1 VKVLLVTSHLNAG
14 GITSYT
20 LSLAKALRE
29 RGCDVV
35 LASGGGQFVQTLNY
49 PHFNIGIHTKCEIGY
64 RALKGAWKMRQI
76 IKQHKINIV
85 HAQTRVSA
93 VTSSIACRW
102 TGIPYLTTAHGFYT
116 PHLGR
121 RIFPSWGQ
129 AVIAISSQVLEHLK
143 RDFHVDSRK
152 IHLIYNGTDFV
163 RYREVPSESQRLE
176 RLIKFGLEK
185 NRPLI
190 GIVARLSPVKGHR
203 YLLQAIHGLCK
214 EQPLQ
219 CLVVGDGPSR
229 EEFLSELKR
238 LDLESIVRW
247 IPWVENPSEVLGL
260 LDIFV
265 LPSLQEGLSLSIL
278 EAQAAGVPV
287 VASNVGG
294 ISEAVID
301 GETGIL
307 VPPQDSKALKTALK
321 KILEDRQL
329 AQRMGQTASE
339 HIKNRF
345 NLSRMADQVIEVY
358 QKILRDVQ

>member
-1 VKVLLVTSHLNAG
+1 MRVLLATSHLNAG

-20 LSLAKALRE
+20 LSLAKALEE
-29 RGCDVV
+29 RGCSII
-35 LASGGGQFVQTLNY
+35 LASGGGQFDKTVTH
-49 PHFNIGIHTKCEIGY
+49 PHFNIGIHTKCEVGP
-64 RALKGAWKMRQI
+64 RVLKGVFKMTKI
-76 IKQHKINIV
+76 IQDERIDLV

-93 VTSSIACRW
+93 VTSSMACQW
-102 TGIPYLTTAHGFYT
+102 TRIPYLTTAHGFYS

-121 RIFPSWGQ
+121 RLFPSWGR

-143 RDFHVDSRK
+143 RDFRVDPQK
-152 IHLIYNGTDFV
+152 IHLIYNGTDFA
-163 RYREVPSESQRLE
+163 RYRKTLSQNQRLE
-176 RLIKFGLEK
+176 KLREFKLRDD
-185 NRPLI
+185 RPLI
-190 GIVARLSPVKGHR
+190 GIVARLSPVKGHHF
-203 YLLQAIHGLCK
+203 LLQAVHDLYK

-229 EEFLSELKR
+229 SAFLSEVNR
-238 LDLESIVRW
+238 LNLDDVIRW
-247 IPWVENPSEVLGL
+247 IPWIADPSEILGL

-301 GETGIL
+301 GKTGIL
-307 VPPQDSKALKTALK
+307 VPPQDSLALKEALGR
-321 KILEDRQL
+321 ILKDHSLARQMGL
-329 AQRMGQTASE
+329 AASE

-358 QKILRDVQ
+358 EKVLKK